1 MPGAWQTELMRL
13 LLSLLLGAACLMGQI
28 PAQDLRNVDIPS
40 TDTHFWM
47 RLYNQRLEWEKQAH
61 HLRLQI
67 LGAAGLLPMP
77 AKSPLHPQIF
87 GRIERPGYS
96 IEKVLIETLPG
107 YYLGGNLYRPAGRQG
122 KFPGVLAPHG
132 HWSRGR
138 LENTELC
145 SVPGRAINLARQGY
159 AVFTYDMV
167 GYNDTRQ
174 TSHGFGGKTEELWRF
189 LPLGLQLWN
198 SIRALDFISSLPDVD
213 STRLGATGASGGGTQ
228 TFLLTA
234 VDDRVAVSAPVNM
247 ISAIM
252 QGGDPCENAPG
263 LRIGT
268 FNVEI
273 GAMMAPKPLLMVS
286 ATGDWTRHTPREEY
300 PEIRTIYDLY
310 NQQAN
315 LEAVQFDY
323 PHNYNRASREAVY
336 RFFAKHL
343 KGDSNTAAYAEKPFQ
358 VEKDEDLLAL
368 HDHPLPSNAL
378 TFDQIFAQWRATS
391 TRQMKAVAGIA
402 ELRRAF
408 SYGIGVAWPGK
419 LWSEIQGEHI
429 LISRAGHGDRIP
441 GLFVP
446 GKGAPVLIV
455 DPKGSPAARAEE
467 ATHRYIRSGRPVLM
481 IDAFQTGAAE
491 APRDRSKKYFLTF
504 NLSDDTNR
512 VQDVITAI
520 AFLARRYGRSVEIV
534 GSGDAALW
542 CLFGAAAA
550 EAPVKVVNNPS
561 DFNGSDQDY
570 ISRFFVPGIQRAG
583 GLATARR
590 LTGLR
595 P

>member
-1 MPGAWQTELMRL
+1 MRL
-13 LLSLLLGAACLMGQI
+13 LLSLLLGALCLMGQI
-28 PAQDLRNVDIPS
+28 PAQDARNTDIPS
-40 TDTHFWM
+40 TSTHFWM
-47 RLYNQRLEWEKQAH
+47 PLYNQRAEWERQKH

-67 LGAAGLLPMP
+67 LAAAGLLPMP
-77 AKSPLHPQIF
+77 EKSPLHPQIF

-96 IEKVLIETLPG
+96 VEKVLIETLPG
-107 YYLGGNLYRPAGRQG
+107 YYLGGNLYRPAGRPG
-122 KFPGVLAPHG
+122 RFPGVVSPHG
-132 HWSRGR
+132 HWDRGR

-159 AVFTYDMV
+159 VVFTYDMV

-174 TSHGFGGKTEELWRF
+174 TSHNFGGHSEELWRF

-198 SIRALDFISSLPDVD
+198 SIRAVDFMSGLPDVD
-213 STRLGATGASGGGTQ
+213 TARLGATGASGGGTQ

-234 VDDRVAVSAPVNM
+234 VDDRIAVSAPVNM

-263 LRIGT
+263 LRAGT
-268 FNVEI
+268 FNVEV

-286 ATGDWTRHTPREEY
+286 ATGDWTRHTLQEEY

-310 NQQAN
+310 DQQAN
-315 LEAVQFDY
+315 LEAVQFNY
-323 PHNYNRASREAVY
+323 EHNYNRTSREAVY

-343 KGDSNTAAYAEKPFQ
+343 KGDNNAAAYSEKPFQ

-368 HDHPLPSNAL
+368 HNHPLPANAL
-378 TFDQIFAQWRATS
+378 TFEQLFAQWRAAS
-391 TRQMKAVAGIA
+391 THQMQAIAGTA

-408 SYGIGVAWPGK
+408 RYGIGVEWPGR

-429 LISRAGHGDRIP
+429 LISRDGHGDRIP
-441 GLFVP
+441 GLFMA
-446 GKGAPVLIV
+446 GQGAPVLIV
-455 DPKGSPAARAEE
+455 DAKGSAAAREQE
-467 ATHRYIRSGRPVLM
+467 ATRRYIASGRPVLM
-481 IDAFQTGAAE
+481 IDAFQTGAAK
-491 APRDRSKKYFLTF
+491 APRDRSARYFLTF
-504 NLSDDTNR
+504 NLSDDANR
-512 VQDVITAI
+512 VQDVTTAI
-520 AFLARRYGRSVEIV
+520 AFLTRRYGGTVEV
-534 GSGDAALW
+534 AGSGDAALW

-550 EAPVKVVNNPS
+550 EVPVKVVNNPA
-561 DFNGSDQDY
+561 DFSGSDEGY
-570 ISRFFVPGIQRAG
+570 TSRFFVPGIQRAG